1 MDLAKIINLYRGPSI
16 AATYQVSVHLTKRFQ
31 RRRFFMNRPISN
43 PVENDI
49 LNAEKTVN
57 KEKMASYA
65 EILKDDGKENENTN
79 TNINT
84 KSNSFLKDEDV
95 FGSSMKPARS
105 KIVL

>member
-1 MDLAKIINLYRGPSI
+1 LYIS
-16 AATYQVSVHLTKRFQ
+16 TFVSHKDRAGFK
-31 RRRFFMNRPISN
+31 

-84 KSNSFLKDEDV
+84 KSNS
-95 FGSSMKPARS
+95 SS
-105 KIVL
+105 V

>member
-1 MDLAKIINLYRGPSI
+1 VRVPRGI
-16 AATYQVSVHLTKRFQ
+16 K
-31 RRRFFMNRPISN
+31 

-84 KSNSFLKDEDV
+84 KKSVFLIIHINTPHIPDT
-95 FGSSMKPARS
+95 
-105 KIVL
+105 LYTLYTL

>member
-1 MDLAKIINLYRGPSI
+1 LIQSLRGI
-16 AATYQVSVHLTKRFQ
+16 K
-31 RRRFFMNRPISN
+31 

-79 TNINT
+79 TNTNT
-84 KSNSFLKDEDV
+84 KSNSLFVAIAYFFKISLNFFREY
-95 FGSSMKPARS
+95 SRS
-105 KIVL
+105 RP

>member
-1 MDLAKIINLYRGPSI
+1 LIQGLRGI
-16 AATYQVSVHLTKRFQ
+16 K
-31 RRRFFMNRPISN
+31 

-79 TNINT
+79 TNTNT
-84 KSNSFLKDEDV
+84 KSNSSDEKIKPVFLKDEDV

-105 KIVL
+105 LWLTGRKWHVFYFYPYGVWLCSSRIIWIL